1 MNIDKIINDLIE
13 EFGEDFVIDLINKE
27 IKRRE
32 NGNQKNWNNNTRF
45 SKWLFR

>member
-13 EFGEDFVIDLINKE
+13 ELGEVFVIDLINKE

-32 NGNQKNWNNNTRF
+32 NGNQKN
-45 SKWLFR
+45 